1 MVQPARLELA
11 EELILANPSA
21 MAERIFEI
29 VCLPEHPR
37 VVIEATAGEWLG
49 HLQRAQAAP
58 RGAGN
63 QPGTGSPPKSLGG
76 EWVPGALSLRLG
88 RFDVLTA
95 WASRGSKTGG
105 GVQDPAA

>member
-1 MVQPARLELA
+1 VVQPARLELA

-49 HLQRAQAAP
+49 HLQRLKQRREELGISQAQAAL
-58 RGAGN
+58 RRASAES
-63 QPGTGSPPKSLGG
+63 GSPGLY
-76 EWVPGALSLRLG
+76 
-88 RFDVLTA
+88 RFDLAGLTC
-95 WASRGSKTGG
+95 
-105 GVQDPAA
+105 